1 MESRGECSLVRV
13 CNLGVQCLKHQAG
26 HVRRGAVMS
35 LNVRAQHLH
44 RQNKRG
50 MQWSFVV
57 LIAAG
62 AYSESAEVL
71 FSIKEIRRLLSR
83 KARYDGPRIPRYRPE
98 TGLT

>member
-1 MESRGECSLVRV
+1 MY
-13 CNLGVQCLKHQAG
+13 GVG
-26 HVRRGAVMS
+26 VVTR

-44 RQNKRG
+44 RQKQAG
-50 MQWSFVV
+50 VQWNFVV

-62 AYSESAEVL
+62 AYSEGAEVL
-71 FSIKEIRRLLSR
+71 FSIKEIRRLLPR